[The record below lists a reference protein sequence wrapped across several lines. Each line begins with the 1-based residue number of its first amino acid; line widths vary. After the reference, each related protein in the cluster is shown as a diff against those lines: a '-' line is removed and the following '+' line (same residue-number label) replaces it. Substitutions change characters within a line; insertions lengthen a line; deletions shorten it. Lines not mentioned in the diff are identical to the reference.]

1 MYRAL
6 VGPALRLVDAE
17 RAHHLALLA
26 LEASQRS
33 ERLQWLLRRLLTVS
47 DTRLQVHALGLTFAN
62 PIGLAAG
69 FDKDVRVP
77 AAIAALGFGHVEVG
91 TITPRPQ
98 PGKPRPRIFR
108 LPADRALI
116 NRLGFPNAGMAAA
129 AARLGR
135 LRKPHFVLGVNIG
148 ANAESVAAGSSLGDY
163 AAALQRLEPYADYVV
178 ANVSSPNTDGL
189 RRLQL
194 GRQLE
199 NLLHRLRAMAA
210 EVRSPI
216 PILVKVAPDL
226 SPGELAEVVA
236 AALAG
241 GAAGLVATNTT
252 LARPSSLRS
261 ARAQEPGGLSGR
273 PLRARSTELIRQ
285 IRQLTAGRLP
295 IIGAGGVFTV
305 ADALEK
311 LRAGAS
317 LVQLY
322 TGFIYQGPT
331 VARDINRGLLRY
343 LEEHACSS
351 IGDIIGQDA
360 D

>member
-1 MYRAL
+1 M
-6 VGPALRLVDAE
+6 GPALRLTDAE
-17 RAHHLALLA
+17 RAHHLALVA

-33 ERLQWLLRRLLTVS
+33 GRVHWLLRRLLTVS
-47 DTRLQVHALGLTFAN
+47 DPRLAVQVLGLTFAN

-77 AAIAALGFGHVEVG
+77 AAIGSLGFGHVEVG

-116 NRLGFPNAGMAAA
+116 NRLGFPNAGLDAATE
-129 AARLGR
+129 RLSR
-135 LRKPHFVLGVNIG
+135 LRKPHFVLGLNIG
-148 ANAESVAAGSSLGDY
+148 ANAESVAAGSGLDDY
-163 AAALQRLEPYADYVV
+163 TTAFQRLHQYADYLV
-178 ANVSSPNTDGL
+178 ANISSPNTEGL

-194 GRQLE
+194 GQQLE
-199 NLLHRLRAMAA
+199 SLLGGLRATAA
-210 EVRSPI
+210 QARTPI

-226 SPGELAEVVA
+226 SPSELAEVVA
-236 AALAG
+236 AAQAG
-241 GAAGLVATNTT
+241 GAAGIVATNTT

-261 ARAQEPGGLSGR
+261 AQAQEGGGLSGR
-273 PLRARSTELIRQ
+273 PLRARSTEMIQQ
-285 IRQLTAGRLP
+285 IRRLSAGRLP
-295 IIGAGGVFTV
+295 IVGVGGVFTA

-322 TGFIYQGPT
+322 TGFIYHGPT

-343 LEEHACSS
+343 LETHGCSS
-351 IGDIIGQDA
+351 VEDIIGRDA